1 MEKAPL
7 TMDINHLHG
16 QVVGQ
21 RALILA
27 LAGSLMAKE
36 QFRSRGLERLE
47 EARTAFLASQA
58 PEATRDG
65 IDAIESW
72 LLSVTG

>member
-1 MEKAPL
+1 MKKEPL

-16 QVVGQ
+16 QLVGQ

-27 LAGSLMAKE
+27 LAGSLMAKD

-47 EARTAFLASQA
+47 DARTAFLLSKA
-58 PEATRDG
+58 PDATRDG
-65 IDAIESW
+65 IDAIETW
-72 LLSVTG
+72 LLTVTG